1 MLYDTDH
8 TRLVGVTIKFGLIK
22 FGLSDKKKSAF
33 PDFII
38 FIRIE
43 ERYVCAIKK

>member
-8 TRLVGVTIKFGLIK
+8 TRLVGVIKFGLIK
-22 FGLSDKKKSAF
+22 FCLSEKKISAF
-33 PDFII
+33 PGFII

-43 ERYVCAIKK
+43 ERYVCAIKRN